1 MKIKYYLV
9 EKIKDR
15 FMTDAFNTN
24 IIKQTGKNLEMLS
37 SKVIKPIQ
45 IGIELNKNGK
55 ISCVDKKYKVKEI
68 AQKESLKILED
79 MEKNYGLWRGRM
91 STSENYASLY
101 LSGGG
106 EKL

>member
-1 MKIKYYLV
+1 MEIKYYSAERV
-9 EKIKDR
+9 KER
-15 FMTDAFNTN
+15 YMVDAFNMN
-24 IIKQTGKNLEMLS
+24 VIKQTGKNLEMLS
-37 SKVIKPIQ
+37 SKVIKPREN
-45 IGIELNKNGK
+45 GIKLNELGEVY
-55 ISCVDKKYKVKEI
+55 CVDKKYKVKEI

>member
-1 MKIKYYLV
+1 MEIKCYLAERV
-9 EKIKDR
+9 KER
-15 FMTDAFNTN
+15 YMVDAFNMN
-24 IIKQTGKNLEMLS
+24 VIKQTGKNLEMLS
-37 SKVIKPIQ
+37 SKVIKPREM
-45 IGIELNKNGK
+45 GIKLNENGK
-55 ISCVDKKYKVKEI
+55 IFCIDNKYKIKEI
-68 AQKESLKILED
+68 TQKESLKILED